1 VLGDRFYEA
10 GEPVT
15 EAGGE
20 MEVNRFGRRR
30 TGGFVERRVSVWE
43 VEVELPEPCCS
54 EFDSKLNQKTDIYIY
69 IYIYIGS
76 LNGRDFLFFI
86 FYFLMIRVTKDQDPL
101 QLFVLI

>member
-69 IYIYIGS
+69 IYRIVEWQG
-76 LNGRDFLFFI
+76 FFI
-86 FYFLMIRVTKDQDPL
+86 FYL
-101 QLFVLI
+101 LFFNDKGD

>member
-69 IYIYIGS
+69 IYIYRIVEWQG
-76 LNGRDFLFFI
+76 FFI
-86 FYFLMIRVTKDQDPL
+86 FYL
-101 QLFVLI
+101 LFFNDKGD